1 MKLQNALFA
10 TLMLIATGT
19 ILLLLLTNIVI
30 KNTNTPVPTAYG
42 VSKSLSLNFQILDY
56 FIQNNTLFVYVKPS
70 EPVNASQVFAIVNN
84 RLVNVI
90 PYNSNSVIVDPS
102 KNQLLLIVANLS
114 QIPLNQEGKYSILIG
129 LSNNIIAEFDIN
141 YISNPFIDYFKPPT
155 VFQINLSDNNVGK
168 SCLSTYTIPL
178 KLYNTQN
185 IPTPAPFQ
193 QQIAICNGTV
203 SLGSNFAYINNAT
216 LFNLITLNGSNVYF
230 TTYGTPNIYSW
241 YEGIYTSGS
250 TSCKIWWINI
260 SQGIPANSNFTIYM
274 CIDNISTNYY
284 QQYYPYVGLSPQI
297 DPSRKYDNG
306 KYVFIVYGYFNNT
319 FDGWIG
325 YQSPTAVNSFTP
337 VATSSGIQMTNG
349 VWGEATYILPYN
361 NWNIPMIPMIVEEA
375 FYVYY
380 TNEINA
386 ISLFGNTS
394 QQVASSSV
402 GSGSPDF
409 ETIPNYSTVAENG
422 YYYYWGW
429 YSMIKSVV
437 TNQTLASKVYSSTA
451 RNVVSQTIYA
461 YFILNSTYTETGYY
475 FYSSSNVW
483 TPLTLLNMYRNLP
496 LYMSINSTIN
506 YNPFRYPTLQISAS
520 DGAHSSTQYIQWVV
534 ARAYPPNG
542 VMPQI
547 YIG

>member
-1 MKLQNALFA
+1 MKIQSEAYVALFFVISA
-10 TLMLIATGT
+10 GIITAILYNNLFPHVSDINPTGQA
-19 ILLLLLTNIVI
+19 I
-30 KNTNTPVPTAYG
+30 
-42 VSKSLSLNFQILDY
+42 SKSLRINFQLLDY
-56 FIQNNTLFVYVKPS
+56 FIQNNTLFAYVKPS

-84 RLVNVI
+84 KLVPVY
-90 PYNSNSVIVDPS
+90 PVNSNSSIVNPY
-102 KNQLLLIVANLS
+102 NNGLLLIVANLS
-114 QIPLNQEGKYSILIG
+114 QIPVDQNGNYQIAVGLENDIIG
-129 LSNNIIAEFDIN
+129 VFTIH
-141 YISNPFIDYFKPPT
+141 YISNSLLNYFKPPIVYNIT
-155 VFQINLSDNNVGK
+155 LSNV
-168 SCLSTYTIPL
+168 
-178 KLYNTQN
+178 NN
-185 IPTPAPFQ
+185 IPCLPIKIYNSQPTSTPAPFQ
-193 QQIAICNGTV
+193 QDIAICNGTINI
-203 SLGSNFAYINNAT
+203 GKNFAYVNNVT
-216 LFNLITLNGSNVYF
+216 LFNLINSNGSNVYF
-230 TTYGTPNIYSW
+230 TTTLGGTPDIYSW
-241 YEGIYTSGS
+241 YEGIYTNGS

-260 SQGIPANSNFTIYM
+260 SQGIPANSNITIYM
-274 CIDNISTNYY
+274 CIGNISTNYY

-306 KYVFIVYGYFNNT
+306 KYVFVVYGYFNNT
-319 FDGWIG
+319 FDGWTG

-337 VATSSGIQMTNG
+337 VATSNGIQMTNG
-349 VWGEATYILPYN
+349 TWGEATYILPYN
-361 NWNIPMIPMIVEEA
+361 NWNIPLIPLIVEEA

-429 YSMIKSVV
+429 LSMIKSAA
-437 TNQTLASKVYSSTA
+437 TNQTLTSKVYSSTA

-461 YFILNSTYTETGYY
+461 YFILNNTYAETGYY

-483 TPLTLLNMYRNLP
+483 APLTLLNMYRNLP

-520 DGAHSSTQYIQWVV
+520 DGAHSSWQYIQWVV

-542 VMPQI
+542 VMPSI